1 VNDQSDPTGKGFD
14 PALVEET
21 KTNIGF
27 LLEMIEA
34 LAPVHYNGLKT
45 LARLDALW
53 SQHSDPSLKAV
64 GTLDFL

>member
-1 VNDQSDPTGKGFD
+1 VAFDEHKKTAIYKFVNDQSHPTGKGFD

-34 LAPVHYNGLKT
+34 LAPVHYNGLK
-45 LARLDALW
+45 ALCT
-53 SQHSDPSLKAV
+53 A
-64 GTLDFL
+64 